1 MSGTPI
7 KVSQGYEV
15 LRPKADQAYP
25 VPCNEWDVLRQ
36 QIEVLTTDP
45 WFFQNIGS
53 LLVGAAV
60 ATVISIWTGAV
71 VSSPTTPNAII
82 VAWAVAAVCGITGAA
97 TLFFAHKERGVH
109 RSKAS
114 MVVVQMKLIEARFE
128 RGA

>member
-36 QIEVLTTDP
+36 QIEQLTTDP

-53 LLVGAAV
+53 LLLGASV
-60 ATVISIWTGAV
+60 ATLIAIWTGAV
-71 VSSPTTPNAII
+71 APSQATPNAVVI
-82 VAWAVAAVCGITGAA
+82 AWAVTVVCGITGCAA
-97 TLFFAHKERGVH
+97 LFFAYKEQGIYRA
-109 RSKAS
+109 KATL
-114 MVVVQMKLIEARFE
+114 VVTQMRLIEERFE

>member
-71 VSSPTTPNAII
+71 VSSPTTPNAIV

-97 TLFFAHKERGVH
+97 TLFFAYKERGVH

>member
-36 QIEVLTTDP
+36 QIEQLTTDP
-45 WFFQNIGS
+45 WLFQNAGS
-53 LLVGAAV
+53 LLLGAAV

-71 VSSPTTPNAII
+71 VPSPATPNAVV
-82 VAWAVAAVCGITGAA
+82 VAWAVTSVCGITGCSA
-97 TLFFAHKERGVH
+97 LIFARMERGVH
-109 RSKAS
+109 RAKATL
-114 MVVVQMKLIEARFE
+114 VATQMRLIEERFE